1 MVVVRSGGWAAYGST
16 NGRIMEE
23 LTYPLQPVVVAFLR
37 SLADEFRQELKKP
50 DISGSDLVN
59 AAKLVAV
66 LERLPL
72 VTPGVALRATRSMT
86 SEYGAFS
93 VEMRVDEEALVLDST
108 ESFYGEY
115 GTDHETRVFLR
126 AEVGGRCYNDLYNV
140 RDAIAMWSEHWRKHA
155 ECGTGFGDEAN
166 EINWSTDEND
176 GVG

>member
-1 MVVVRSGGWAAYGST
+1 MQ
-16 NGRIMEE
+16 E
-23 LTYPLQPVVVAFLR
+23 LTYPLQPIVVGFLR

-50 DISGSDLVN
+50 DIAGSALVN

-72 VTPGVALRATRSMT
+72 ATPGAALTATRSMT
-86 SEYGAFS
+86 SEYGAFT
-93 VEMRVDEEALVLDST
+93 VELRVDEEALVLDST
-108 ESFYGEY
+108 ESFFGEY

-140 RDAIAMWSEHWRKHA
+140 RDAMAMWSEHWRMHA
-155 ECGTGFGDEAN
+155 ECGTGFRDEAN

-176 GVG
+176 DVG